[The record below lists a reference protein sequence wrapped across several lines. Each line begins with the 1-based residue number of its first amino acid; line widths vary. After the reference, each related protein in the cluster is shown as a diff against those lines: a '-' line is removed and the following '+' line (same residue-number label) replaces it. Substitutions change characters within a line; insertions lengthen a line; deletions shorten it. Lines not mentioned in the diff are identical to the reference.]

1 MVNSM
6 ENMQSPRDI
15 LIEGFTARLH
25 REGLAPG
32 SIDQYVRSVN
42 ALIGAFPERRPQ
54 DLSRDDVETWIDMVA
69 RDVSPATTNLR
80 IAALK
85 RFYAYLVD
93 REIVTGANPT
103 ARLKA
108 SKLHRR
114 KVDWLQAD
122 EDQALLKAPTTPQ
135 ERIVVGLLRHTGLRI
150 GEARGLRVR
159 DVDFERG
166 EVRIHA
172 AKSESGIRI
181 VPIRGEAVV
190 ELKAWLGYLD
200 KHGRAAPDAYFL
212 STRNGTPMQ
221 ANQARDLVKRCAR
234 RAGVRVTGD
243 GTHDSSVSCH
253 TLRRT
258 FGSYLLNKGA
268 RLETVARLLGHAD
281 TRTTERCYAA
291 LLPDTVRDDMWKALS
306 A

>member
-1 MVNSM
+1 
-6 ENMQSPRDI
+6 
-15 LIEGFTARLH
+15 
-25 REGLAPG
+25 
-32 SIDQYVRSVN
+32 
-42 ALIGAFPERRPQ
+42 
-54 DLSRDDVETWIDMVA
+54 
-69 RDVSPATTNLR
+69 
-80 IAALK
+80 
-85 RFYAYLVD
+85 
-93 REIVTGANPT
+93 
-103 ARLKA
+103 
-108 SKLHRR
+108 
-114 KVDWLQAD
+114 
-122 EDQALLKAPTTPQ
+122 
-135 ERIVVGLLRHTGLRI
+135 
-150 GEARGLRVR
+150 
-159 DVDFERG
+159 
-166 EVRIHA
+166 
-172 AKSESGIRI
+172 
-181 VPIRGEAVV
+181 VV

-221 ANQARDLVKRCAR
+221 ANQARDLVKRCSR

>member
-1 MVNSM
+1 M
-6 ENMQSPRDI
+6 
-15 LIEGFTARLH
+15 
-25 REGLAPG
+25 
-32 SIDQYVRSVN
+32 
-42 ALIGAFPERRPQ
+42 
-54 DLSRDDVETWIDMVA
+54 
-69 RDVSPATTNLR
+69 
-80 IAALK
+80 
-85 RFYAYLVD
+85 
-93 REIVTGANPT
+93 
-103 ARLKA
+103 
-108 SKLHRR
+108 
-114 KVDWLQAD
+114 QAD
-122 EDQALLKAPTTPQ
+122 EDQALLNAPTTPQ

-166 EVRIHA
+166 EVRIHD

-190 ELKAWLGYLD
+190 ELKAWLGYL
-200 KHGRAAPDAYFL
+200 
-212 STRNGTPMQ
+212 
-221 ANQARDLVKRCAR
+221 ARRCAR
-234 RAGVRVTGD
+234 QARVRVTGD
-243 GTHDSSVSCH
+243 GTHDSAVSCH